1 MKIQRLVT
9 YCVTVMALL
18 SFTGLSY
25 AQQKLNSGMGE
36 TFPRSGLKTSFKSAS
51 KEVIKARED
60 TSLPEH
66 LSINRLHKPSA
77 EPHQPPASDGLHDAT
92 LDAVQNEILP
102 PAEGMKGLSPDFY
115 GNKVDWVKALQNGE
129 IKPVIKISDDQPV
142 QPVVD
147 FEILIP
153 AVGFIPDVIY
163 PHKPHTE
170 WLTCSNCHVS
180 QTFDEPV
187 FLMVAGKN
195 PITMAEIVEGKW
207 CGVCHSAKK
216 EKVAFPIS
224 DCMRCHSGP
233 QKTEPTPMKSY
244 MIQAASNMGS
254 GNQNET
260 TVESSIEEGEISPN
274 R

>member
-1 MKIQRLVT
+1 MKIQRLIT
-9 YCVTVMALL
+9 FSVTVIALL
-18 SFTGLSY
+18 TFVGLSY
-25 AQQKLNSGMGE
+25 SQQKLNSGMGK
-36 TFPRSGLKTSFKSAS
+36 TFPRSGVKSSSKPAS
-51 KEVIKARED
+51 KEVKKARED

-66 LSINRLHKPSA
+66 LRINRLHKPLPEA
-77 EPHQPPASDGLHDAT
+77 HQPPVSDGLHDAS
-92 LDAVQNEILP
+92 LDAVQNEILA
-102 PAEGMKGLSPDFY
+102 PAEGMEGLSPDFY

-129 IKPVIKISDDQPV
+129 IKPVIKIADNHGA

-244 MIQAASNMGS
+244 MIRTASDIDS
-254 GNQNET
+254 GKL
-260 TVESSIEEGEISPN
+260 